1 VCEYITLNTY
11 VRIGPE
17 LRHMLV
23 GTPMGEPGQCLC
35 TLATCAQANAV
46 CQDAEQIAHIQR
58 ESACGDSERIANLGF
73 VDDMLYKFA
82 YDRAD
87 RGWTRQQA
95 NELLEAATSMFPAPL
110 SLE

>member
-1 VCEYITLNTY
+1 
-11 VRIGPE
+11 
-17 LRHMLV
+17 MLV
-23 GTPMGEPGQCLC
+23 GTPMGEP
-35 TLATCAQANAV
+35 ASCAQANAV

>member
-1 VCEYITLNTY
+1 MCEYITLNTY

-23 GTPMGEPGQCLC
+23 GTPMGEP
-35 TLATCAQANAV
+35 ASCAQANAV

>member
-1 VCEYITLNTY
+1 
-11 VRIGPE
+11 
-17 LRHMLV
+17 MLV
-23 GTPMGEPGQCLC
+23 GTPMGEPASG
-35 TLATCAQANAV
+35 AASAACAQANAV

>member
-1 VCEYITLNTY
+1 MCEYITLNTY

-23 GTPMGEPGQCLC
+23 GTPMGEP
-35 TLATCAQANAV
+35 ASCAQANAV

-58 ESACGDSERIANLGF
+58 ESACGDSECIANLGF

-82 YDRAD
+82 FDRAD